1 MSKFLGIT
9 FADQNV
15 QPSDD
20 AAVRRAA
27 LSDGFLY
34 GCELSYAGSTL
45 TMASGQI
52 IACGRQ
58 FEHPTSDNWAV
69 VDATSG
75 YARLLLTIDLSRTS
89 TEDAFDQVTDTIEY
103 ATSVDGF
110 PVLEQED
117 INTSGLRY
125 QVVACVVS
133 LGTGGITGIV
143 EQIGRS
149 YARPPLKLVW
159 ELPSGVS
166 SMSAGKLTL
175 TSGKYAHYLVDFGS
189 NDYSIIVRSG
199 RKAYGQRVFIEE
211 STSTSATRITFYSR
225 MLTFPPTGSNIVTIE
240 DARRTYYTTSSGWLK
255 TETSNATLVPHKIWG
270 IEGV

>member
-45 TMASGQI
+45 TMAAGQI
-52 IACGRQ
+52 LACGRQ
-58 FEHPTSDNWAV
+58 FEHPTSNNWAV

-110 PVLEQED
+110 PELEQED

-143 EQIGRS
+143 KQLGRS
-149 YARPPLKLVW
+149 YARPAVKRVW
-159 ELPSGVS
+159 ENADASSEIAAHNMVVDWVS
-166 SMSAGKLTL
+166 EYDIYFFVFRNTITSSNKTIAMCRRGDSMSVQVMLNLSSSVAVEF
-175 TSGKYAHYLVDFGS
+175 A
-189 NDYSIIVRSG
+189 
-199 RKAYGQRVFIEE
+199 QR
-211 STSTSATRITFYSR
+211 
-225 MLTFPPTGSNIVTIE
+225 IVTVSTNGYIGFSDATGKPASGDVKTNNKRLIPIE
-240 DARRTYYTTSSGWLK
+240 IYGWRG
-255 TETSNATLVPHKIWG
+255 V
-270 IEGV
+270 IE